1 MLIQFTWKQG
11 LDQNPDTALR
21 KGLNHHWPS
30 HRPRQQAVLS
40 SRKLPPASSVSAERP
55 SLSAR
60 DGVGAAQSRPIYFC
74 RAQDWLGGCK
84 EDLHLTSMKKW
95 GHRGQL
101 RTIEEERAT
110 VITMEKIPWT
120 AADTSSESCWGSDNA
135 KMFILPL
142 PLHTRPSE
150 EIKHT
155 QVAS

>member
-40 SRKLPPASSVSAERP
+40 SKKLPPASSVSAERP

-74 RAQDWLGGCK
+74 TAQDWLGGCK

-95 GHRGQL
+95 GLRGQL
-101 RTIEEERAT
+101 RTIEEERTT
-110 VITMEKIPWT
+110 VLPWRRSHGLQLT
-120 AADTSSESCWGSDNA
+120 PAPSPAGAQAMPKC
-135 KMFILPL
+135 LPYL
-142 PLHTRPSE
+142 CLF
-150 EIKHT
+150 T
-155 QVAS
+155 QGQVKK